1 MKKIIILTFVILLY
15 SISFSSLED
24 DERLQTILN
33 ELKSVSNEYIKIGE
47 EDENLLRNQ
56 IANFAK
62 ENLDKPYSWGSIG
75 PDKFDCS
82 GFMTYLFNEK
92 SKIKL
97 PRISKDMAEMNSE
110 KKDISQI
117 KVGDLL
123 FFITSGGDTINHVG
137 IYVCNNEFIHASS
150 AKNKVVV
157 SKLDSDF
164 YTKAFKW
171 GLSPYNR

>member
-1 MKKIIILTFVILLY
+1 
-15 SISFSSLED
+15 
-24 DERLQTILN
+24 
-33 ELKSVSNEYIKIGE
+33 
-47 EDENLLRNQ
+47 
-56 IANFAK
+56 
-62 ENLDKPYSWGSIG
+62 
-75 PDKFDCS
+75 
-82 GFMTYLFNEK
+82 
-92 SKIKL
+92 
-97 PRISKDMAEMNSE
+97 MAEMNSE

-137 IYVCNNEFIHASS
+137 IYVGNNEFIHASS